1 MLSMENCKY
10 YIFITIITIILG
22 YFMGITISTI
32 VDYRLKDAVINL
44 PKPKNKIL
52 VKLDKGKILETFS
65 SSKKSKTKKKKQPK
79 KNNSKNK
86 KKSTTKK
93 IKNNEKSNNKR
104 SKKDK
109 KNKKE
114 KSDKFVETFTS
125 KFVDVNLEKYANNF
139 NKNKSVDKL
148 DLKAANEEEDDQNY
162 QKIV

>member
-79 KNNSKNK
+79 KNDSKNK

-93 IKNNEKSNNKR
+93 IKNNEKSSNKR
-104 SKKDK
+104 
-109 KNKKE
+109 KE
-114 KSDKFVETFTS
+114 GMNPSLNQYTYRALSSLLRFQG
-125 KFVDVNLEKYANNF
+125 
-139 NKNKSVDKL
+139 KL
-148 DLKAANEEEDDQNY
+148 H
-162 QKIV
+162 KICCF

>member
-65 SSKKSKTKKKKQPK
+65 SCVPSGP
-79 KNNSKNK
+79 
-86 KKSTTKK
+86 
-93 IKNNEKSNNKR
+93 E
-104 SKKDK
+104 
-109 KNKKE
+109 
-114 KSDKFVETFTS
+114 
-125 KFVDVNLEKYANNF
+125 
-139 NKNKSVDKL
+139 
-148 DLKAANEEEDDQNY
+148 
-162 QKIV
+162 